1 MAEVKDSGDREVE
14 KRENYSVAEEI
25 LTPSYSSNGEGGI
38 GVFVFTSYF
47 LQISRQDRQNRL
59 D

>member
-1 MAEVKDSGDREVE
+1 MAEVEDSGDRKVDA
-14 KRENYSVAEEI
+14 RILQRSGTI
-25 LTPSYSSNGEGGI
+25 LTPSYLSNGEGGI
-38 GVFVFTSYF
+38 GLFVFRSYF

>member
-1 MAEVKDSGDREVE
+1 MAEVKDSGDRKVDARVLQRSG
-14 KRENYSVAEEI
+14 KI
-25 LTPSYSSNGEGGI
+25 LTSILLSNGEGGI
-38 GVFVFTSYF
+38 GLFAFTSYF

>member
-1 MAEVKDSGDREVE
+1 MAEVKDSGDRKVDARALQRSG
-14 KRENYSVAEEI
+14 KI
-25 LTPSYSSNGEGGI
+25 LTSILLSNGEGGI
-38 GVFVFTSYF
+38 GLFAFTSYF

>member
-1 MAEVKDSGDREVE
+1 MAEVKDSGDRKVE
-14 KRENYSVAEEI
+14 ARTLQRSGKI
-25 LTPSYSSNGEGGI
+25 LTLSYSSNGEGGI
-38 GVFVFTSYF
+38 GLFVLGSYF